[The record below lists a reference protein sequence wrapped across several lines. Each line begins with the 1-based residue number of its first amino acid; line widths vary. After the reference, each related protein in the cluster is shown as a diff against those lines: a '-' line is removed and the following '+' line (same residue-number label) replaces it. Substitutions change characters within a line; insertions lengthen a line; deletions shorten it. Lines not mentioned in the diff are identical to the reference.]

1 MVLFK
6 KTLALVALFVLVY
19 LLVVGLLWWK
29 QDRLLYQ
36 GLGLPPPL
44 HGEGTFVLS
53 RPGLVLHGWVE
64 NPGQKKA
71 VVFFGGN
78 AMAVESF
85 APFLAR
91 QTGRTVYVLP
101 YRGFEGQPGTP
112 SQEVLVDDAVALVES
127 IESGHPDGI
136 ALLGVS
142 LGSGVAVQ
150 VAHALQ
156 NRPAHASPVDRL
168 VLVTPYDSIANVARA
183 HIPFIPA
190 SFIRDKWNSAGKVAD
205 LALPVW
211 VLRASLDTVVPP
223 SSTDRL
229 LAAFHRPVGVEWM
242 DTTHNGVWDDSHIGK
257 TAAFLHRALDGPAP
271 PKGPPLPPPLP

>member
-6 KTLALVALFVLVY
+6 KTLALVALFALVY
-19 LLVVGLLWWK
+19 LLVIGILWWK

-36 GLGLPPPL
+36 GLGLPPPA
-44 HGEGTFVLS
+44 HEGTFSLP
-53 RPGLVLHGWVE
+53 RPGLVLRGWVE

-91 QTGRTVYVLP
+91 QTRRTVYVIP
-101 YRGFEGQPGTP
+101 YRGFEGQRGTP
-112 SQEVLVDDAVALVES
+112 SQEVMVDDAVALVES
-127 IESGHPDGI
+127 IESAHPDGI
-136 ALLGVS
+136 TLLGVS

-150 VAHALQ
+150 AAFALQ
-156 NRPAHASPVDRL
+156 NRSAHASPVDRL

-190 SFIRDKWNSAGKVAD
+190 SLVRDKWNSAGRVAD

-211 VLRASLDTVVPP
+211 VLRARLDIVVPR

-229 LAAFHRPVGVEWM
+229 LAAFRRPVQVEWM
-242 DTTHNGVWDDSHIGK
+242 DTTHNGVWDDDHIGK
-257 TAAFLHRALDGPAP
+257 TAAFLHRALDGPASLGAP
-271 PKGPPLPPPLP
+271 ARPAPLP